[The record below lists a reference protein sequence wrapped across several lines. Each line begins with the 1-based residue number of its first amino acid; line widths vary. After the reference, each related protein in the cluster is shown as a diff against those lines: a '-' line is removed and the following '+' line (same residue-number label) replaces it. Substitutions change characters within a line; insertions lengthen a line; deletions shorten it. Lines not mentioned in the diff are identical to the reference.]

1 MLKIMDI
8 LREIVENDVNIRH
21 IKTFTTPE
29 GKFYVYD
36 IDDTHRNRVDM
47 FTVLKDKSGY
57 IIRNAFVPTELQRLG
72 IATKFYKDMNDE
84 SIRKTK
90 KPLRSTRPRKLNNG
104 EIVHELSPDGIRLWD
119 SLVAKGLA
127 IKLGDKDY
135 VFKK

>member
-1 MLKIMDI
+1 MKLIDI
-8 LREIVENDVNIRH
+8 LREIVDDEVKIRL
-21 IKTFTTPE
+21 IKTFSTAE
-29 GKFYVYD
+29 GKFAVYD
-36 IDDTHRNRVDM
+36 IDDNHSNRPDM

-57 IIRNAFVPTELQRLG
+57 IIRNAFVPVEMQRLG

-90 KPLRSTRPRKLNNG
+90 HPLRSTRPRKLISG

-119 SLVAKGLA
+119 SLVSKGLA
-127 IKLGDKDY
+127 IKLGEKDY